1 MKVRKISLAITLL
14 SLGSFSIASLAAA
27 QYHTL
32 QGNPDGLYRI
42 DPAHSGAYF
51 TIGHVGITE
60 LTGRFNQI
68 SGTYR
73 FDVQD
78 PAKDRVDITIPVA
91 SINTDNPA
99 RDAILRSSQFFAAK
113 KYPDIRFV
121 GSSYRATGAKTGLLT
136 GKLSFHGVTHSVT
149 FRVQEI
155 GAGDVPYLPKPWGGY
170 LSGYVARTTIE
181 RSHYGLLAY
190 LPQGL
195 SNRIKIKVE
204 IEGKRIGP
212 A

>member
-1 MKVRKISLAITLL
+1 MKIRNVSSSVGLL
-14 SLGSFSIASLAAA
+14 LLLPVASMAAS
-27 QYHTL
+27 YHNL
-32 QGNPDGLYRI
+32 DGNPDGQYRI

-60 LTGRFNQI
+60 LTGRFNKI

-73 FDVQD
+73 FDTQN
-78 PAKDRVDITIPVA
+78 PALDRVDISIPVA
-91 SINTDNPA
+91 SIDTDNQA
-99 RDAILRSSQFFAAK
+99 RDAILRSSKFFDAK
-113 KYPDIRFV
+113 KYPEIHFV
-121 GSSYRATGAKTGLLT
+121 SGSYHPTGAKTGLLT
-136 GKLSFHGVTHSVT
+136 GKLSFHGVTHPVT
-149 FRVQEI
+149 FRVREI

-170 LSGYVARTTIE
+170 LSGYVATTSIE
-181 RSHYGLLAY
+181 RSNYGLMAY

-195 SNRIKIKVE
+195 SNKIEIKVE